1 MSGFRYY
8 QTGRR
13 PEKFLLR
20 FIMIRRFILVA
31 VFASTGLFSGVQE
44 AKAFGPFFGSPFFGG
59 YNYGYSNRLPTPPYF
74 SIFPPVY
81 YGRRYERPYGDS
93 PFASQSQLGGNPTY
107 HIRPKQSPVQ
117 WSVPIAPV
125 QEIPTSIGKQVTI
138 VNPYVRSDEAVAGN

>member
-1 MSGFRYY
+1 MRGFRYY

-13 PEKFLLR
+13 PEKFLSR

-31 VFASTGLFSGVQE
+31 IVVCTGLFSCIQQ
-44 AKAFGPFFGSPFFGG
+44 AKAFDTFFGSPFFSG
-59 YNYGYSNRLPTPPYF
+59 YNHGYSNRLPTPPYF

-93 PFASQSQLGGNPTY
+93 PFASQSHLGGNPTY

-117 WSVPIAPV
+117 WTVPITSVP
-125 QEIPTSIGKQVTI
+125 EFPTSVGKQVTI
-138 VNPYVRSDEAVAGN
+138 VNPYVRADEAVAGN